1 MRRLTA
7 DQQSPTATVA
17 RAAIGLS
24 SSGSLLVRS
33 LQSAFSSSDTAAWQL
48 AFVQLDPVFPFYAQ
62 KLPRIGEGSLAEFML
77 SLGALNAFEVG
88 GDGESVGWTQNGVN
102 VNMATRAG

>member
-1 MRRLTA
+1 M
-7 DQQSPTATVA
+7 
-17 RAAIGLS
+17 
-24 SSGSLLVRS
+24 
-33 LQSAFSSSDTAAWQL
+33 AAWQL